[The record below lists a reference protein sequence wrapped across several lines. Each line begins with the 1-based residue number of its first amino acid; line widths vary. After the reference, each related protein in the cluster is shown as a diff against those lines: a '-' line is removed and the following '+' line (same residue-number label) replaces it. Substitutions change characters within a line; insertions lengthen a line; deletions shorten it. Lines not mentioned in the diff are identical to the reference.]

1 MTAIYI
7 PMKAHKTQHEIASM
21 PITEL
26 LTYKHETLAYDMKEA
41 RLGAVATL
49 LEVIYFTKDNII
61 SGCPISNS
69 IFFNATNDTTNCD
82 TYPN

>member
-1 MTAIYI
+1 
-7 PMKAHKTQHEIASM
+7 MKAHKTQHE
-21 PITEL
+21 TEL

-41 RLGAVATL
+41 RLGEVATL

-61 SGCPISNS
+61 SGFPMSRS
-69 IFFNATNDTTNCD
+69 AFFNATNELTNCD